1 VSLNRKRRIFRA
13 GSRASYRRGLSSR
26 PTLLFGAIGAV
37 AAATVALLLL
47 PATPFGRVPAGPE
60 VLRADAA
67 AVMVVDGATLRLG
80 QRVVRLRGVTAPT
93 RGQAC
98 RGSDGQSFDCGTA
111 AADALATL
119 LRGRTLTCRM
129 AGRDHEGFLQ
139 ASCEA
144 GDDDLG
150 RAQVAAGWAQ
160 VEGEA
165 ADLQP
170 LQATARTQR
179 RGVWAGEAL

>member
-13 GSRASYRRGLSSR
+13 GSRVTSRRGLSAR

-37 AAATVALLLL
+37 AAATVALVLL

-67 AVMVVDGATLRLG
+67 TVMVVDGATLRLG
-80 QRVVRLRGVTAPT
+80 QRVVRLRGVTAPA
-93 RGQAC
+93 RGQTC
-98 RGSDGQSFDCGTA
+98 RGSDGASFDCGTA
-111 AADALATL
+111 AADALASL
-119 LRGRTLTCRM
+119 MRGHTLTCRM
-129 AGRDHEGFLQ
+129 AGRDQEGFLQ
-139 ASCEA
+139 GNCEA

-160 VEGEA
+160 ADGEVG
-165 ADLQP
+165 DLQP

-179 RGVWAGEAL
+179 RGVWAGDAL